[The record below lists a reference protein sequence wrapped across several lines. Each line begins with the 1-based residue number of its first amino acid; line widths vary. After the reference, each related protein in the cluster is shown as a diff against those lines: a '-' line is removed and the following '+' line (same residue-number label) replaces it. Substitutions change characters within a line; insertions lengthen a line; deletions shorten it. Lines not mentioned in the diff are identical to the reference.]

1 MRIRLGPVRR
11 RGRRGRVCG
20 GVVEEGGLAAR
31 VDVAVD
37 GRGFDAAVAN
47 RAHHHGKQQQLNA
60 NNVGKMS
67 SCVPKCGGKAGDWFQ
82 PKMQRKSQSTS
93 ENMSKDALRVVR
105 SEWVI

>member
-1 MRIRLGPVRR
+1 
-11 RGRRGRVCG
+11 
-20 GVVEEGGLAAR
+20 
-31 VDVAVD
+31 
-37 GRGFDAAVAN
+37 
-47 RAHHHGKQQQLNA
+47 
-60 NNVGKMS
+60 MS